1 MVFTIKVVIMESV
14 LYMTLA
20 RYTAYKSQSLP
31 REPGPLAVE
40 RPTNRCGDH
49 DVPKNIC
56 AHREAR
62 QPLSSC

>member
-20 RYTAYKSQSLP
+20 RYMAYKSQSLP
-31 REPGPLAVE
+31 REPSPPAVE

-49 DVPKNIC
+49 DVPQNVC
-56 AHREAR
+56 A
-62 QPLSSC
+62 Q